1 MKMALAR
8 FLGLILLAM
17 ALPAQTPIIEGFAD
31 SPVRVIIYEDLQC
44 PDCAAFRRMLDERLL
59 PKYATKVAFVHH
71 DFPLAKHVWARR
83 AAIAARFFEARSA
96 ALGLE
101 YRHYAMAGQEITT
114 DANFNQRL
122 VAFAQ
127 SHGIDAETAIAA
139 LSDARYAKLV
149 EADYQEGV
157 ARGVIHTPTVFVNG
171 RPFIETFS
179 FEAISKG
186 IDDAIAE
193 AR

>member
-1 MKMALAR
+1 MALA
-8 FLGLILLAM
+8 LLLPAM
-17 ALPAQTPIIEGFAD
+17 ALPAQTLVIEGFAD
-31 SPVRVIIYEDLQC
+31 SPVRAIIYEDLQC
-44 PDCAAFRRMLDERLL
+44 PDCAAFRRMLDEKLL
-59 PKYATKVAFVHH
+59 PKYANKVAFVHH

-83 AAIAARFFEARSA
+83 AAIAARFFDERGVT
-96 ALGLE
+96 LGLE

-122 VAFAQ
+122 AAFAQ

-139 LSDARYAKLV
+139 LTDARYAKIV
-149 EADYQEGV
+149 EADYQDGV

-171 RPFIETFS
+171 RPFVETFT

-186 IDDAIAE
+186 IDDALAE
-193 AR
+193 TR